1 MPRIPDL
8 PPDVSVTASTLI
20 PVYDPG
26 TDTTYNAST
35 TQVVVAGAGGIGISG
50 ITRSITSISSPATA
64 GAVAATDYVYLV
76 SGTTTLTLPTAA
88 GNRNLY
94 TVKNSGS
101 NTVTIATTSS
111 QTIDG
116 SSSITLPVANTS
128 VDLLSN
134 GSNWYVA

>member
-1 MPRIPDL
+1 MPRIPNL